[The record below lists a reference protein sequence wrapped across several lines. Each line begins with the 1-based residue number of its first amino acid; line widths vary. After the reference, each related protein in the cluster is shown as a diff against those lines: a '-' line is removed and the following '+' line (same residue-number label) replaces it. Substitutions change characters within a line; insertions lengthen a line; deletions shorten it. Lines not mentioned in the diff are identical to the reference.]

1 MSRYGLP
8 PKQGL
13 YDPCFEHDAC
23 GIGFVA
29 DIQGR
34 ASHKIIDQGVQV
46 LVNLEHRGACGC
58 DPDTGDGAGLLI
70 QIPHEFFKKQTAALG
85 FELPEAG
92 VYGVGMLFL
101 SKDREDRL
109 HARRMVQQIVQEEGQ
124 RILGWREAPV
134 DSSAIGWLARE
145 SEPAIEQ
152 VFIGRGDGY

>member
-109 HARRMVQQIVQEEGQ
+109 HARRMVQQLSKKKDNV
-124 RILGWREAPV
+124 
-134 DSSAIGWLARE
+134 S
-145 SEPAIEQ
+145 
-152 VFIGRGDGY
+152 